1 MEGKCQRIEANET
14 IQLLLTGNRKSTLGV
29 YSTLWYNTINR
40 VSMAWINWAPGQFT
54 FLHCWYSWGRDG
66 RPRGGSQRQSR
77 RSSYKSE
84 YATSIRIISR
94 LYPNNFWELPQEHFG
109 SKCIY
114 ILAGHLEWTIL
125 RACFLVKLAERSGDW
140 DTMRDV
146 PIVPSHS
153 PYDLKSS
160 RSELHE

>member
-1 MEGKCQRIEANET
+1 MEGKSKDWIERDS
-14 IQLLLTGNRKSTLGV
+14 IQLLLTSDSKSTLGV
-29 YSTLWYNTINR
+29 YSTLWYNAINR
-40 VSMAWINWAPGQFT
+40 VNIAWINWAPRQFT

-66 RPRGGSQRQSR
+66 GPRGGSQRQSR

-109 SKCIY
+109 SKCI
-114 ILAGHLEWTIL
+114 LAGHLEWTIL

-140 DTMRDV
+140 DAMRDV